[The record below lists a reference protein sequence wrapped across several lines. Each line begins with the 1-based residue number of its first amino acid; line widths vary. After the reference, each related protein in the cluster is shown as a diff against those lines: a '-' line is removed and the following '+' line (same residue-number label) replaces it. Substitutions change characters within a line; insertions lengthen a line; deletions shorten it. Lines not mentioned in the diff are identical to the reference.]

1 MDNVFPTDRETTP
14 LGSAVGIGR
23 AKGCARILK
32 GEEMVRTKMRW
43 LVGMAAGATL
53 LSSSLVGFG
62 VAQATTKAKHYTVA
76 YLSYGVANSYD
87 APMLAAAKAVAG
99 ASGVRVVVFDSQ
111 TSYTSQASQLQNVIN
126 SGQYQGII
134 LQPVYGAA
142 LLKTVQK
149 AIKKGIKVVNI
160 DQILGTKYTTDQI
173 QVKGLAGN
181 VVFFPSKIG
190 TQLGTLAQQACGTA
204 NPCKIG
210 LVHNYTGY
218 EPDGAITV
226 AFKAQIAKNA
236 NDQIVAEGD
245 GLYQAGVAVTQVQNM
260 LTAHSDINVIVGA
273 DQDCEGA
280 QVALT
285 AAKNTSVKLVCY
297 GGSAAGQAQ
306 LKSATGPWFADVLQ
320 VPATE
325 GQLGMSMLIKA
336 MKTGKSQGSKNPVA
350 GLPNNGI
357 LTPANAGKFTGEWP
371 G

>member
-1 MDNVFPTDRETTP
+1 
-14 LGSAVGIGR
+14 
-23 AKGCARILK
+23 
-32 GEEMVRTKMRW
+32 MVRTKMRW
-43 LVGMAAGATL
+43 LVSMAAGATL

-76 YLSYGVANSYD
+76 YMSYGVANSYD

-111 TSYTSQASQLQNVIN
+111 SSYTTQAAQLQNVIN
-126 SGQYQGII
+126 SGQYQGVIV
-134 LQPVYGAA
+134 QPIFGSA
-142 LLKTVQK
+142 LLPYVKK

-160 DQILGTKYTTDQI
+160 DQILGSKYTSDQI
-173 QVKGLAGN
+173 QVKGLSGN

-190 TQLGTLAQQACGTA
+190 TQLGTLTQQACGTA

-226 AFKAQIAKNA
+226 AFKAQLATSA
-236 NDQIVAEGD
+236 NDQVVAEAD
-245 GLYQAGVAVTQVQNM
+245 GLYQAGVALTQVQNM
-260 LTAHSDINVIVGA
+260 LTAHSDINVIVGS

-280 QVALT
+280 QAALT

-297 GGSAAGQAQ
+297 GASAAGTVQ
-306 LKSATGPWFADVLQ
+306 LKSKTGPWFADVAQ
-320 VPATE
+320 MPATE

-350 GLPNNGI
+350 GLPNHSI
-357 LTPANAGKFTGEWP
+357 LTPANAGNFTAEWP

>member
-1 MDNVFPTDRETTP
+1 MGKNR
-14 LGSAVGIGR
+14 
-23 AKGCARILK
+23 
-32 GEEMVRTKMRW
+32 MRW
-43 LVGMAAGATL
+43 FVGMAAGATL
-53 LSSSLVGFG
+53 LSSSLIGLG
-62 VAQATTKAKHYTVA
+62 VAQAATKHKHYTVA

-99 ASGVRVVVFDSQ
+99 ADGVRVVVFDSQ
-111 TSYTSQASQLQNVIN
+111 TSYTTQAAQLQTVIN
-126 SGQYQGII
+126 SGQYQGVI

-142 LLKTVQK
+142 LISTVQK

-160 DQILGTKYTTDQI
+160 DQILGAKYTTDQI
-173 QVKGLAGN
+173 QVNGLAGN

-190 TQLGTLAQQACGTA
+190 TQLATLANQACAGV
-204 NPCKIG
+204 NPCNIG

-226 AFKAQIAKNA
+226 AFKAQLGTYS
-236 NDQIVAEGD
+236 NDTIVAEAD
-245 GLYQAGVAVTQVQNM
+245 GLYQAGVALTQVQNM
-260 LTAHSDINVIVGA
+260 LTAHSNINVIVGA

-280 QVALT
+280 QAALA

-306 LKSATGPWFADVLQ
+306 LKSGTGPWFADVLQ
-320 VPATE
+320 MPATE
-325 GQLGMSMLIKA
+325 GQVGMSMLVAA

>member
-1 MDNVFPTDRETTP
+1 
-14 LGSAVGIGR
+14 
-23 AKGCARILK
+23 
-32 GEEMVRTKMRW
+32 MVRTKMRW
-43 LVGMAAGATL
+43 LVSIAAGATL
-53 LSSSLVGFG
+53 LSTSVVALGT
-62 VAQATTKAKHYTVA
+62 AQATTKAKTYKVA

-99 ASGVRVVVFDSQ
+99 ADGVKVTVFDSQ
-111 TSYTSQASQLQNVIN
+111 TSYATQVSQLQTVIS
-126 SGQYQGII
+126 SGQYQGVV

-142 LLKTVQK
+142 LLPTVAK
-149 AIKKGIKVVNI
+149 AIAKGIKVVNI

-190 TQLGTLAQQACGTA
+190 TQLATLAHSACAGLS
-204 NPCKIG
+204 PCNIG

-226 AFKAQIAKNA
+226 AFKAYIATKHK
-236 NDQIVAEGD
+236 DSIVAEAD
-245 GLYQAGVAVTQVQNM
+245 GLYQAGVALTQVQNM
-260 LTAHSDINVIVGA
+260 LTAHPNINVIVGA

-280 QVALT
+280 QQALT
-285 AAKNTSVKLVCY
+285 AANNTKVKLVCY
-297 GGSAAGQAQ
+297 GGSSYGVAQ
-306 LKSATGPWFADVLQ
+306 LQSHKGPWFADVLQ
-320 VPATE
+320 MPATE
-325 GQLGMSMLIKA
+325 GQLGMEMVVAA

-357 LTPANAGKFTGEWP
+357 LTPANSKTFTGEWP